1 MSARIYAHPAM
12 KVSQLHGLA
21 QQHGLRVQPHQGRTA
36 RHRWYLLIELASA
49 GGTPPGALLR
59 RATQ

>member
-12 KVSQLHGLA
+12 KVSHLHEVA
-21 QQHGLRVQPHQGRTA
+21 QQHGLRIQPYQGRTA
-36 RHRWYLLIELASA
+36 RHRWYLLIELVRA
-49 GGTPPGALLR
+49 GATPPAPLLR